1 MVVLKRGSDGEG
13 TYSDLGTGNVLF
25 RDLRGVTY
33 IYVVKKKRS
42 CTFGFVLCTFW
53 NVYRTKL
60 AYFLNVMIIV
70 VYYKISL

>member
-33 IYVVKKKRS
+33 IYVVKKKKGVAHLDLFCVPS
-42 CTFGFVLCTFW
+42 GM
-53 NVYRTKL
+53 Y
-60 AYFLNVMIIV
+60 IV
-70 VYYKISL
+70 QN